1 MTDGD
6 ITSGLIQSVNA
17 FTILSS
23 LALLLLA
30 YAASRISAYVLTI
43 LSEWKVLNII
53 GLNRITIKML
63 IPLLKFAFYF
73 VALYYILAGIFNIAS
88 NQLILFTGLLGAG
101 LGFGLKD
108 LFADVVGGLL
118 IIVERPYQIGDK
130 ITMGSHYGEVT
141 DIGLRATRLVTPD
154 DTLVSVPNGSIF
166 QNPVSNVNTGSL
178 EMMVVIDLFIDPS
191 CDAALAMNILKEA
204 LVTSKYIRLSEKHPY
219 VILLKDFPFYKR
231 IRAKGYANDLR
242 YEFPFET
249 DVTRRAWQELK
260 RAGIRPPKIGVVE
273 MGGLKAGS
281 EA

>member
-1 MTDGD
+1 MTNGD
-6 ITSGLIQSVNA
+6 IASGLIQSINA
-17 FTILSS
+17 FTLLGS

-43 LSEWKVLNII
+43 LSERKVLNII

-63 IPLLKFAFYF
+63 IPLLKFTFYF
-73 VALYYILAGIFNIAS
+73 AAIYYILAGVFDIAS
-88 NQLILFTGLLGAG
+88 DQLILFSGLLGAG

-108 LFADVVGGLL
+108 LFADVIGGLL
-118 IIVERPYQIGDK
+118 IILERPYQIGDK
-130 ITMGSHYGEVT
+130 ITMGSHYGEVE

-166 QNPVSNVNTGSL
+166 QNPVLNVNAGSL

-191 CDAALAMNILKEA
+191 CDAALAMHILKEA
-204 LVTSKYIRLSEKHPY
+204 LVTSKYIRLSEKHPH

-249 DVTRRAWQELK
+249 DVTRRAWQEFE
-260 RAGIRPPKIGVVE
+260 RAGIRPPRMGVVE
-273 MGGLKAGS
+273 MGGPKVGS
-281 EA
+281 ET